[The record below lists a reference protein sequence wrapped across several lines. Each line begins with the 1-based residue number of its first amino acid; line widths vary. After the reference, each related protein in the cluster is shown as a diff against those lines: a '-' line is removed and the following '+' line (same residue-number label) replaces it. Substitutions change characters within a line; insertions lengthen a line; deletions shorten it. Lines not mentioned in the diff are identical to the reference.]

1 MLRKK
6 KLPSE
11 IFWSILVKQSD
22 ANTVDVF
29 IVDGMSV
36 IPNIKE
42 KRESNRREKER
53 QPDWE

>member
-1 MLRKK
+1 
-6 KLPSE
+6 
-11 IFWSILVKQSD
+11 VKQSD

-53 QPDWE
+53 QPD